1 MASNT
6 LRAGLTDAIGH
17 ATQINAVAITTTD
30 ITTIKEEL
38 IIEIGEL
45 PLPVQTGVVTSY
57 NGLTGAV
64 QGVSQFNGATG
75 AVSYNAVADVVD
87 GGAF

>member
-6 LRAGLTDAIGH
+6 PRPGLTDPRGH

-30 ITTIKEEL
+30 ITTIKEDL

-45 PLPVQTGVVTSY
+45 PLTVQTGVVTSY